1 MTLNGYLQLI
11 FYIVVLIALAKPL
24 GTFMA
29 RVYEG
34 QSVGLNRVLGP
45 LERLIYRLC
54 GTRQDEEMNWKT
66 YAIAMLLFNLV
77 GFLFLYALQRLQAA
91 LPLNPQALGAVT
103 PDSSFNTAVSFMTNT
118 NWQGYGGEVT
128 MSYLTQ
134 MLGLAVQ
141 NFVSAATGMAIMV
154 ALIRGLA
161 RRSAQTI
168 GNFWVDLTRST
179 LYILLPLS
187 IVLAL
192 IQVWQGVPQTFSAY
206 QSVPLVQAQS
216 YEQPKLDADGNPV
229 KDASGNAVTETVPV
243 TQQVLPLGPAASQI
257 AIKQLG
263 TNGGGF
269 YNVNSAHPYENPTP
283 LSNFFEVL
291 AILLIAGAV
300 CYTYGT
306 MVNDTRQGWA
316 ILAAMTIVFVA
327 MLTIAVWAEQS
338 GNPLYNQLGVD
349 TTASDMQPGGNME
362 GKETRFGIANSAL
375 WATTTTLAS
384 NGSVNSMHDSYTPL
398 GGFVPL
404 FDIQMGE
411 VIYGGVGS
419 GLYGMLIFVFIAV
432 FIAGLMVGRTPEY
445 VGKKIESYEMKMSS
459 VAILVMPIT
468 VLVGTAIGVMTTGG
482 TSTIYNTTPAPH
494 GFSEVLYAFTSAG
507 NNNGSAFAGIGVNT
521 PFYNTALGI
530 AMLLGRYWIAIPAL
544 AIAGSLAKK
553 KIVPA
558 GPGTLPT
565 HTPLF
570 IVMLIGVILLVGVLT
585 FIPALALGPF
595 VEHLM
600 MIGS

>member
-1 MTLNGYLQLI
+1 M
-11 FYIVVLIALAKPL
+11 
-24 GTFMA
+24 
-29 RVYEG
+29 
-34 QSVGLNRVLGP
+34 S
-45 LERLIYRLC
+45 
-54 GTRQDEEMNWKT
+54 WKT
-66 YAIAMLLFNLV
+66 YAVAMLLFNLL
-77 GFLFLYALQRLQAA
+77 GLLLLYALQRLQAV
-91 LPLNPQALGAVT
+91 LPLNPQGLGAVT
-103 PDSSFNTAVSFMTNT
+103 PDSSFNTAVSFVTNT

-128 MSYLTQ
+128 MSYLSQ

-154 ALIRGLA
+154 ALFRGIA

-168 GNFWVDLTRST
+168 GNFWVDLTRTT

-192 IQVWQGVPQTFSAY
+192 IQVSQGVVQNFSAY
-206 QSVPLVQAQS
+206 QSVPLVQPTS

-229 KDASGNAVTETVPV
+229 KDASGKNVTETVQV
-243 TQQVLPLGPAASQI
+243 TEQVLPLGPAASQI

-269 YNVNSAHPYENPTP
+269 FNVNSAHPYENPTP

-291 AILLIAGAV
+291 AILLIAGAL
-300 CYTYGT
+300 CYTYGV
-306 MVNDTRQGWA
+306 MVKDTRQGWA
-316 ILAAMTIVFVA
+316 LLAAMTVVFAA
-327 MLTIAVWAEQS
+327 MLTIAVWAEYS
-338 GNPLYNQLGVD
+338 GNPLYQQLGVD
-349 TTASDMQPGGNME
+349 TTASDVQPGGNME
-362 GKETRFGIANSAL
+362 GKEVRFGIANSAL

-419 GLYGMLIFVFIAV
+419 GLYGMLIFVIIAV
-432 FIAGLMVGRTPEY
+432 FVAGLMVGRTPEY
-445 VGKKIESYEMKMSS
+445 LGKKIESYEMKMAS

-468 VLVGTAIGVMTTGG
+468 VLVGTAVGVMTSGG
-482 TSTIYNTTPAPH
+482 TATIYNTTPAPH

-544 AIAGSLAKK
+544 AIAGSLAGK

-558 GPGTLPT
+558 GPGTLST